1 METGDSTN
9 KENVIRKPKNT
20 TPIHYPTELEKSD
33 DQAVTQGNAFVG
45 KLSNFVRAIANVKP
59 IRYVLNWARMYSLW
73 PTHITTSCCC
83 TEFGAASGPRFDME
97 RFGLIQAV
105 GGARQSDLLIIEG
118 TITMKMLPRIIRV
131 WEQMPD
137 PKYSIAMGACAIT
150 GGLYYDSYNV
160 VQGIDK
166 YIPVDV
172 YLPGCP
178 PRPEALIQS
187 VMLLREKI
195 RGEKIG

>member
-1 METGDSTN
+1 LETKNPTSKLNKLSKKIASTGSDQN
-9 KENVIRKPKNT
+9 QDNQVNSAEDT
-20 TPIHYPTELEKSD
+20 TL
-33 DQAVTQGNAFVG
+33 GNAFIG
-45 KLSNFVRAIANVKP
+45 KISDFVRAVANVKP
-59 IRYVLNWARMYSLW
+59 VRYILNWARMYSLW

-105 GGARQSDLLIIEG
+105 GGARQSDLLLIEG
-118 TITMKMLPRIIRV
+118 TITLKMLPRLKRV

-137 PKYSIAMGACAIT
+137 PKYSIAMGACAIS

-160 VQGIDK
+160 VPGIDK
-166 YIPVDV
+166 HLPVDV
-172 YLPGCP
+172 YIPGCP

-187 VMLLREKI
+187 IILLREKI
-195 RGEKIG
+195 RGERIG

>member
-1 METGDSTN
+1 MAIDEG
-9 KENVIRKPKNT
+9 
-20 TPIHYPTELEKSD
+20 
-33 DQAVTQGNAFVG
+33 VTQGNAFLG
-45 KLSNFVRAIANVKP
+45 KISDFVRTVANVKP
-59 IRYVLNWARMYSLW
+59 IKYVLNWARMYSLW

-105 GGARQSDLLIIEG
+105 GGARQSDLLLIEG
-118 TITMKMLPRIIRV
+118 TITMKMLPRLKRV

-137 PKYSIAMGACAIT
+137 PKYSIAMGACAIS

-160 VQGIDK
+160 VPGIDK
-166 YIPVDV
+166 HLPVDV

-187 VMLLREKI
+187 IILLREKI
-195 RGEKIG
+195 RGERIG

>member
-1 METGDSTN
+1 METVDDKNS
-9 KENVIRKPKNT
+9 VSRKQKKD
-20 TPIHYPTELEKSD
+20 L
-33 DQAVTQGNAFVG
+33 VTQPEDELVQDTKSFAGNAFVG
-45 KLSNFVRAIANVKP
+45 KLSDFVKKVANVNP
-59 IRYVLNWARMYSLW
+59 IRYILNWARMYSLW

-105 GGARQSDLLIIEG
+105 GGARQSDLLVIEG
-118 TITMKMLPRIIRV
+118 TISYKMLPRLERV
-131 WEQMPD
+131 WEQMPA
-137 PKYSIAMGACAIT
+137 PKYSIAMGACALS

-160 VQGIDK
+160 VPGIDK
-166 YIPVDV
+166 YLPVDV

-187 VMLLREKI
+187 VLLLREKI
-195 RGEKIG
+195 GRSRIE

>member
-1 METGDSTN
+1 METKNPTGKVNKLTKEYSSTESD
-9 KENVIRKPKNT
+9 KIPKNQIALDGGT
-20 TPIHYPTELEKSD
+20 S
-33 DQAVTQGNAFVG
+33 QGNTLIGKISDFV
-45 KLSNFVRAIANVKP
+45 KTVANIKP

-105 GGARQSDLLIIEG
+105 GGARQSDLLLIEG
-118 TITMKMLPRIIRV
+118 TITLKMLPRLKRV
-131 WEQMPD
+131 WEQMPE
-137 PKYSIAMGACAIT
+137 PKYSIAMGACAIS

-160 VQGIDK
+160 VPGIDK
-166 YIPVDV
+166 YLPVDV
-172 YLPGCP
+172 YIPGCP

-187 VMLLREKI
+187 IILLQEKI
-195 RGEKIG
+195 RGERIG